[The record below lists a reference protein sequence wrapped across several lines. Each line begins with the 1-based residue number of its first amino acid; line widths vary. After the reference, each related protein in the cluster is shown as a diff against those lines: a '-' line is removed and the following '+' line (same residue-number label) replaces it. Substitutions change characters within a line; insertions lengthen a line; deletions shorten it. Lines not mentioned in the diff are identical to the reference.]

1 MRVICIHVFA
11 AEEELGAA
19 GVGADHELQTAP
31 GDSLETNYDGEEE
44 QQEEEEQ
51 DEEEQGAR
59 VFADQGTKEEEGAN
73 QAQAVDESELRAEQ
87 TLNPRPGS
95 GMMDE
100 YLKRMHWSRSS
111 PLPTPPSPPEG
122 TPSRAAMPRRWSKT
136 EIVHGESMPGLMC
149 ITGLQSVTF
158 YAKTAKGSS

>member
-1 MRVICIHVFA
+1 MHLCVFA
-11 AEEELGAA
+11 ADEEELGAA
-19 GVGADHELQTAP
+19 GVGAHHELRTAP
-31 GDSLETNYDGEEE
+31 GDSLETIYDGKDE
-44 QQEEEEQ
+44 QQEEEAQ
-51 DEEEQGAR
+51 DEEEQGEG

-111 PLPTPPSPPEG
+111 PLPTPPSPPED

-136 EIVHGESMPGLMC
+136 ASVHGESMQVLMC
-149 ITGLQSVTF
+149 ITDLPSVTF
-158 YAKTAKGSS
+158 YAKTAKASS